1 MRSVLVV
8 GAGFAGAA
16 YARTLAE
23 HGLRVDVIDR
33 RSHIGG
39 NAYDE
44 LSSTGVRI
52 HRYGPHLFHTSA
64 KRVVDWLSRFGS
76 FVSYEHR
83 VEALL
88 PDRRYAPLPI
98 NRKTINL
105 VFNCALG
112 RTTKLEP
119 FSLLN
124 QFRLLRRAMLLTIY
138 IVASGRH

>member
-1 MRSVLVV
+1 MRSVLIV

-23 HGLRVDVIDR
+23 HGLHVDLIDR
-33 RSHIGG
+33 RTHIGG

-64 KRVVDWLSRFGS
+64 KRVVEWLRRFGS
-76 FVSYEHR
+76 FVPYEHR

-88 PDRRYAPLPI
+88 PGQRYAPLPI

-105 VFNCALG
+105 VFNCEL
-112 RTTKLEP
+112 RTDEEI
-119 FSLLN
+119 
-124 QFRLLRRAMLLTIY
+124 RAFLAAQSI
-138 IVASGRH
+138 ASA